1 MPRSAIFRSR
11 DPYEHQRSLRAEAV
25 DLVVTAPGDFRGE
38 VTRIDVDRL
47 WLQRGRESL
56 PRVVH
61 SAVSKR
67 VRAPRIRRIGSTWDR
82 LCLRRSPRLNKY
94 DSRSH

>member
-1 MPRSAIFRSR
+1 MPHSAIFRSS
-11 DPYEHQRSLRAEAV
+11 DHYDHQRSLRAEAV

-47 WLQRGRESL
+47 WLQRSRESL

-61 SAVSKR
+61 ATVSKPETEFSFSR
-67 VRAPRIRRIGSTWDR
+67 MLSKHSLTIPARSFRRAA
-82 LCLRRSPRLNKY
+82 
-94 DSRSH
+94 